1 MIVTYH
7 DVLQLLSNEGV
18 ISNPKIMPERK
29 PTHGP
34 CCTCQDCGY
43 YHDECI
49 CGDNEIVEKIIKLF
63 EGRD

>member
-1 MIVTYH
+1 MIGAQEVI
-7 DVLQLLSNEGV
+7 DMLKREEVLSN
-18 ISNPKIMPERK
+18 NKIMPERK
-29 PTHGP
+29 ATHGS

-49 CGDNEIVEKIIKLF
+49 CGDNEIIESVIKLF